1 MKYACRFHLTLH
13 LLGFGL
19 LSAQDA
25 GRSLQPIDDV
35 LKDVDKLIQGFDRGA
50 VVPQASPIVP
60 VAPVAPALPLSVPSV
75 VSPAPATVP
84 LRIAPQQPL
93 DPDASSFRYKDAL
106 KPANLISDPVES
118 APVQSSGES
127 RSALGAIDYSNATL
141 AELLELVDPMSEPG
155 KVQLLRE
162 PETKQPEPELKLPE
176 DNLEKPSADPD
187 LGNRIVRTTNLFEEQ
202 QENLQPEEPY
212 LVLGEKIDEELKE
225 KIREAI
231 DETRR
236 ASGGTGNP
244 YVTRTVYKATAFCNR
259 ILGRLNLP
267 HHKRYRRDVLL
278 SLIRMHERNGAW
290 VDAAKSYERYLE
302 EFANDEKY
310 PFEDHLDAP
319 GIPEMR
325 SDPGDREAWNLS
337 RKRGA
342 PTIPETHF
350 RTGKIYRKL
359 GAHQMAHNKFYDA
372 MNASLVLAEDRASQ
386 TIAPSRD
393 FAAREARHEAVAKQ
407 AMIEIAETYLDA
419 EDYDGA
425 IKFYGRLL
433 RIEDMEIN
441 DRGEVLFKHALSHYR
456 RARENLKKEERRK
469 RDSEKSIIRPDLKTE
484 KLPKADFTNVKL
496 DLRDYSKNFPS
507 SQYVPEAHYV
517 LALTYDQLNERKMAI
532 VELLKL
538 LKGSPFRPEVM
549 NAEIQS
555 KPEHE
560 RDYKQI
566 ARMRGLWIFWKK
578 KTGNYLANKFF
589 EEGDFHS
596 ALRVYEAMREI
607 DQTAD
612 WRVPVLYQI
621 ALCQEKLGL
630 YVQAVETYSEVRDE
644 VQMGSADT
652 AARVEGNKYLKYV
665 YGMAKWRREQLEETR
680 SIRQAAN
687 RYGIRTG
694 ASLSNP
700 DGS

>member
-1 MKYACRFHLTLH
+1 
-13 LLGFGL
+13 
-19 LSAQDA
+19 
-25 GRSLQPIDDV
+25 
-35 LKDVDKLIQGFDRGA
+35 
-50 VVPQASPIVP
+50 
-60 VAPVAPALPLSVPSV
+60 
-75 VSPAPATVP
+75 
-84 LRIAPQQPL
+84 
-93 DPDASSFRYKDAL
+93 
-106 KPANLISDPVES
+106 
-118 APVQSSGES
+118 
-127 RSALGAIDYSNATL
+127 
-141 AELLELVDPMSEPG
+141 
-155 KVQLLRE
+155 
-162 PETKQPEPELKLPE
+162 
-176 DNLEKPSADPD
+176 
-187 LGNRIVRTTNLFEEQ
+187 
-202 QENLQPEEPY
+202 
-212 LVLGEKIDEELKE
+212 
-225 KIREAI
+225 
-231 DETRR
+231 
-236 ASGGTGNP
+236 
-244 YVTRTVYKATAFCNR
+244 
-259 ILGRLNLP
+259 
-267 HHKRYRRDVLL
+267 
-278 SLIRMHERNGAW
+278 
-290 VDAAKSYERYLE
+290 
-302 EFANDEKY
+302 
-310 PFEDHLDAP
+310 
-319 GIPEMR
+319 
-325 SDPGDREAWNLS
+325 
-337 RKRGA
+337 
-342 PTIPETHF
+342 
-350 RTGKIYRKL
+350 
-359 GAHQMAHNKFYDA
+359 
-372 MNASLVLAEDRASQ
+372 
-386 TIAPSRD
+386 
-393 FAAREARHEAVAKQ
+393 
-407 AMIEIAETYLDA
+407 MIEIAETYLDA

-456 RARENLKKEERRK
+456 RARENLKKEERLR

-484 KLPKADFTNVKL
+484 ELPKADFANVKL

-538 LKGSPFRPEVM
+538 LKGSPFRPEVI